1 MVSSSC
7 RLEDRFSQTAGVE
20 RTSHYLAMELPH
32 SDDRFVAALCA
43 ETPED
48 FLESRVRTLAY
59 SGRVPTQTQ
68 HVGINIAQ
76 LSSPR

>member
-7 RLEDRFSQTAGVE
+7 RLEDRFSHTAGVE
-20 RTSHYLAMELPH
+20 RMSHYLAMELPH
-32 SDDRFVAALCA
+32 SDDRFVAAFRA

-48 FLESRVRTLAY
+48 FLESHVRTLAY
-59 SGRVPTQTQ
+59 SGGVPTQTR